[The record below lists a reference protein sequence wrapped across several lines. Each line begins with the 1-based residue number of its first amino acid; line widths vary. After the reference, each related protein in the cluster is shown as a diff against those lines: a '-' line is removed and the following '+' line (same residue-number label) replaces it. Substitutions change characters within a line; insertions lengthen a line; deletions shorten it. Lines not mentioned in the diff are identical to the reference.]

1 MTDLTKI
8 VCRFFQRYLL
18 ISLTIVIGGICLQ
31 SVPHFDFGFEHDMF
45 LRLMVPPIGKRKS
58 HLNFIS
64 IYFYFKSYNY
74 LFFALKLVLVFV
86 NSV

>member
-1 MTDLTKI
+1 MLFGNDVFLVENYMFLI
-8 VCRFFQRYLL
+8 VDDMFLCGNCMVLFRIDMLL
-18 ISLTIVIGGICLQ
+18 
-31 SVPHFDFGFEHDMF
+31 FEHDMF